1 MERLDG
7 SFVGLVVPHFGV
19 TLVRAPAL
27 FGLQFLP
34 AGLDLV
40 FILGVILI
48 GPIVALVILRFNP
61 PLAAA
66 LLAVLMGASFVY
78 GIVSH
83 FLVPGPDN
91 VTLIGSQTWTVLFVA
106 TVFLLG
112 VLEIGVL
119 LVAVIA
125 FWAAARTPSEPVARV
140 G

>member
-1 MERLDG
+1 MERLDRYLIG
-7 SFVGLVVPHFGV
+7 LVLALFVGNLVHS
-19 TLVRAPAL
+19 TAH
-27 FGLQFLP
+27 FGLQILP

-48 GPIVALVILRFNP
+48 GPIVALVLLRFNP

-78 GIVSH
+78 GLVSH

-91 VTLIGSQTWTVLFVA
+91 VTLIGSQTWTALFVA
-106 TVFLLG
+106 TAFLLG
-112 VLEIGVL
+112 VLELGVL